1 MALEEIERLKEK
13 ISKDPNSKLFVPLAE
28 EYKKTGMFDEAIDAL
43 IQGLERQPN
52 YLSARVSLGK
62 IYIERGMP
70 AEARAEFEQ
79 VIAAIPDNLYAH
91 KKLAEIYRDLGE
103 RQNAIREFK
112 TVLQL
117 NPMDEWASASL
128 SAIEEGPEI
137 PAQEPAPKIIPET
150 PTPEHESFLM
160 GNDIDQPGESREKGE
175 EQTADAKAQAPLG
188 EDEVDL
194 WMESSETLKELDKA
208 REKLAEH
215 PIGTEPRGWEAEPE
229 MQSEAKKEVD
239 SISEEDLA
247 LWKSHAETI
256 DAIGEGEQPA
266 VVAETLPED
275 EPLSFE
281 GIGKETNTS
290 APPMGGRAETAQGIT
305 DADNYIAQGKYNEA
319 MNVYKKLLS
328 RNPGDNVVRQ
338 RVEELRSLLKLL
350 GKDKEELITTLD
362 NFLAAIKKRR
372 NEFYRSA

>member
-13 ISKDPNSKLFVPLAE
+13 INKDPNSKLFVPLAE
-28 EYKKTGMFDEAIDAL
+28 EYKKAGMFDEAIDAL

-70 AEARAEFEQ
+70 AEARTEFEQ

-103 RQNAIREFK
+103 RQNAVKAFK

-128 SAIEEGPEI
+128 SAIEQGPEI
-137 PAQEPAPKIIPET
+137 RTEEPAQKAVPET
-150 PTPEHESFLM
+150 TSPEPGSFFI
-160 GNDIDQPGESREKGE
+160 GNSIDQPGESREKEE
-175 EQTADAKAQAPLG
+175 EQKMDAKVQVPVS
-188 EDEVDL
+188 EEEEDL

-208 REKLAEH
+208 REKLSENFLETDAK
-215 PIGTEPRGWEAEPE
+215 GVWEAAPE
-229 MQSEAKKEVD
+229 IRQEEKEEAVP
-239 SISEEDLA
+239 ISEEDLA

-256 DAIGEGEQPA
+256 EPIDEGEQTA
-266 VVAETLPED
+266 VAEALPED

-281 GIGKETNTS
+281 GIGKQTDTG
-290 APPMGGRAETAQGIT
+290 APPMSGPAEAVPGVA

-328 RNPGDNVVRQ
+328 RNPSDNAVMQ
-338 RVEELRSLLKLL
+338 RIEELRFLLKLL

-362 NFLAAIKKRR
+362 NFLAALKKRR
-372 NEFYRSA
+372 NEFYRST

>member
-1 MALEEIERLKEK
+1 
-13 ISKDPNSKLFVPLAE
+13 
-28 EYKKTGMFDEAIDAL
+28 MFDEAIDAL
-43 IQGLERQPN
+43 NQGLERQPN

-70 AEARAEFEQ
+70 AEARTEFEQ

-112 TVLQL
+112 TVLHL

-137 PAQEPAPKIIPET
+137 PAQEPAQKAVPET
-150 PTPEHESFLM
+150 PSPEHESFFM
-160 GNDIDQPGESREKGE
+160 GNSIDQPGESQKEEE
-175 EQTADAKAQAPLG
+175 EQGVDAKAQVPMS
-188 EDEVDL
+188 EEEEDL
-194 WMESSETLKELDKA
+194 WMQSSETLKELDKA
-208 REKLAEH
+208 LEKRSENLVETDAK
-215 PIGTEPRGWEAEPE
+215 GLWEAAPE
-229 MQSEAKKEVD
+229 IQQEAKEEAV

-247 LWKSHAETI
+247 LWKSHTETLE
-256 DAIGEGEQPA
+256 AVGEDEQTA
-266 VVAETLPED
+266 VAEALPED
-275 EPLSFE
+275 EDLSFE
-281 GIGKETNTS
+281 GIGKETDTS
-290 APPMGGRAETAQGIT
+290 APPMSQPAEAAPGVT
-305 DADNYIAQGKYNEA
+305 DADNYIGQGKYNEA

-328 RNPGDNVVRQ
+328 RNPGDNAVMQ
-338 RVEELRSLLKLL
+338 RIEELRSLLKLL
-350 GKDKEELITTLD
+350 GKDKEELITTLE

>member
-28 EYKKTGMFDEAIDAL
+28 EYKKAGMFDEAVNAL
-43 IQGLERQPN
+43 TQGLERQPN

-62 IYIERGMP
+62 IFIERGMP
-70 AEARAEFEQ
+70 AEAQKEFEQ

-128 SAIEEGPEI
+128 SAIEEGPVRRDE
-137 PAQEPAPKIIPET
+137 EPAPETFPEM
-150 PTPEHESFLM
+150 PAPEHEPFIT
-160 GNDIDQPGESREKGE
+160 GNSIDQPGESQKQGE
-175 EQTADAKAQAPLG
+175 AQVTDAEADVPLS
-188 EDEVDL
+188 EEEEDL
-194 WMESSETLKELDKA
+194 WMESSETFKELDKIL
-208 REKLAEH
+208 EKRSEH
-215 PIGTEPRGWEAEPE
+215 FIETDAKGVWEPAPE
-229 MQSEAKKEVD
+229 IPQEEKEETVP
-239 SISEEDLA
+239 ISEEDLA

-256 DAIGEGEQPA
+256 ESMDEGEQTA
-266 VVAETLPED
+266 VAEALPED
-275 EPLSFE
+275 ETLSFE
-281 GIGKETNTS
+281 GIGKETATN
-290 APPMGGRAETAQGIT
+290 APPMSGPAEAVPGVT
-305 DADNYIAQGKYNEA
+305 DADSYIAQGKYNDA

-328 RNPGDNVVRQ
+328 RNPGDNAVMQ
-338 RVEELRSLLKLL
+338 RIEELRFLLKLL

-362 NFLAAIKKRR
+362 NFLAAIKQRR

>member
-1 MALEEIERLKEK
+1 MALEEIDRLKEK

-28 EYKKTGMFDEAIDAL
+28 EYKKAGMFDEAIEAL
-43 IQGLERQPN
+43 NQGLERQPN

-70 AEARAEFEQ
+70 AEARTEFEQ

-103 RQNAIREFK
+103 QQNAIREFK
-112 TVLQL
+112 TVLHL

-128 SAIEEGPEI
+128 SAIEQGPEI
-137 PAQEPAPKIIPET
+137 PAEEPAPKTFTEAPS
-150 PTPEHESFLM
+150 PESFMM
-160 GNDIDQPGESREKGE
+160 GNNIDQPGESQESGE
-175 EQTADAKAQAPLG
+175 EQGVVG
-188 EDEVDL
+188 EVQVPVSEEEEDL

-208 REKLAEH
+208 QEKRSEH
-215 PIGTEPRGWEAEPE
+215 LLESDAKGLWEAAPE
-229 MQSEAKKEVD
+229 IQQEAKEDAV

-247 LWKSHAETI
+247 LWKSHTETI
-256 DAIGEGEQPA
+256 DAIDEGEQTA
-266 VVAETLPED
+266 VAEALPDD

-281 GIGKETNTS
+281 GIGKETDTG
-290 APPMGGRAETAQGIT
+290 ATPMSHLAEAVPGVT

-328 RNPGDNVVRQ
+328 RNPGDNVVMQ
-338 RVEELRSLLKLL
+338 RIEELRFLLKLL